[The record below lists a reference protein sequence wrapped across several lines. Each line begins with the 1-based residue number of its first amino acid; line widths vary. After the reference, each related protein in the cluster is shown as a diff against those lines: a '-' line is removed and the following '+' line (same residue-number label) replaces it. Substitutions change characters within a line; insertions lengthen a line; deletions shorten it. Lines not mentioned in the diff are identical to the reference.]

1 METQGQSLLVPRP
14 ESVPRPPPRSLLD
27 EISSDSYNDFDVQ
40 FVRNTTAGQPVKKS
54 EQDIKSYKD
63 YKLYLKQLQSSYKK
77 YPAIDYIK
85 YFERLEKTTNLLNE
99 NKRAFFVL
107 GGPGTGKSG
116 AVKKTEETFEF
127 DMKTD
132 ESFIYLNTD
141 DVMELLPQYIEG
153 YDLASKDNSKTI
165 YVDLNNA
172 DDSHKNAKKFADQ
185 MYKEAIAKNFSI
197 VFDGT
202 GNDKEKLRKKISNL
216 VKDGYTVE
224 IVHTLLDKDEAVKRA
239 SSRAYSSRRFVPNE
253 VILDANPG
261 TDKDEIATLI
271 CLPNIPLYFLDTS
284 TPNNDLEKYTYS
296 NAISCSKDNNNN
308 YLIYIIAFVLIMI
321 ILYMYFSQKKKKI
334 KKKRV

>member
-1 METQGQSLLVPRP
+1 MQSQGQSLLVPRP
-14 ESVPRPPPRSLLD
+14 FVEQ
-27 EISSDSYNDFDVQ
+27 ISDNVQ

-54 EQDIKSYKD
+54 EQDIESYKE
-63 YKLYLKQLQSSYKK
+63 YKLYLKQLKNSYKGT

-85 YFERLEKTTNLLNE
+85 YFERLEKKSNLLNE

-107 GGPGTGKSG
+107 GGPATGKSR
-116 AVKKTEETFEF
+116 AVKKTEEMFKF
-127 DMKTD
+127 DMETD

-141 DVMELLPQYIEG
+141 DVMELLPQYIQG

-172 DDSHKNAKKFADQ
+172 DDSHDKAKDFADQ

-202 GNDKEKLRKKISNL
+202 GNNKEKLRKKILNL
-216 VKDGYTVE
+216 VKNGYTVE
-224 IVHTLLDKDEAVKRA
+224 IVHTLLDKGEAVERA

-284 TPNNDLEKYTYS
+284 TENNDLEKYTYS
-296 NAISCSKDNNNN
+296 DAISCSNNNN
-308 YLIYIIAFVLIMI
+308 YLIYIIAFVSIMI
-321 ILYMYFSQKKKKI
+321 VLYMYFSQKKKKI

>member
-14 ESVPRPPPRSLLD
+14 FVEQ
-27 EISSDSYNDFDVQ
+27 ISDIYNDVNVQ

-54 EQDIKSYKD
+54 EQDIESYKD
-63 YKLYLKQLQSSYKK
+63 YKLYLKQLQKSYKGT

-107 GGPGTGKSG
+107 GGPATGKSG
-116 AVKKTEETFEF
+116 AVKKTEEKFKF
-127 DMKTD
+127 DMETD

-172 DDSHKNAKKFADQ
+172 DDSHDKAKDFADQ

-202 GNDKEKLRKKISNL
+202 GNNKEKLRKKISNL

-224 IVHTLLDKDEAVKRA
+224 IVHTLLDAKEAVERA

-296 NAISCSKDNNNN
+296 DAISCSKDIRERDNNN

>member
-1 METQGQSLLVPRP
+1 MQSQGQSLLVPRP
-14 ESVPRPPPRSLLD
+14 FVEQ
-27 EISSDSYNDFDVQ
+27 ISDSYNDVNVQ
-40 FVRNTTAGQPVKKS
+40 FVRNTTAGQPVK
-54 EQDIKSYKD
+54 EIWQTIESYDK
-63 YKLYLKQLQSSYKK
+63 YKIYLKELEESHKGT

-85 YFERLEKTTNLLNE
+85 YFKRLENTSTLLNE

-116 AVKKTEETFEF
+116 AVKKTEEMFKF
-127 DMKTD
+127 DMETD
-132 ESFIYLNTD
+132 KSFIYLNTD
-141 DVMELLPQYIEG
+141 DVMELLPQYIQG
-153 YDLASKDNSKTI
+153 YDLAQKENSKTI

-172 DDSHKNAKKFADQ
+172 DISHEKAKDFADQ

-202 GNDKEKLRKKISNL
+202 GNNKKKLRKRISNL

-224 IVHTLLDKDEAVKRA
+224 IVHTLLDADEALRRA
-239 SSRAYSSRRFVPNE
+239 SSRAYSSRRFVPDE
-253 VILDANPG
+253 VILDSNPG
-261 TDKDEIATLI
+261 INKDEIATGI

-284 TPNNDLEKYTYS
+284 TQNNDLEKYTYS
-296 NAISCSKDNNNN
+296 DAISCSKDIREQDNNN

-321 ILYMYFSQKKKKI
+321 VLYMYFSQKKKKI